1 MVSPFETVILKMR
14 EVGMFQFLLP
24 YMLSSAIFYGLL
36 RKSQIFGDPKET
48 VSINAVVALVAS
60 FMVWSAPILLG
71 IDIETRLASFFVHGI
86 SATLVVIL
94 GLMIVGM
101 FSPPDLPK
109 HLAKVF
115 EQKPNFWIVVLVAG
129 LLVGGVVAVSSGL
142 VTVYFSQGR
151 GEGFGFPI
159 LSEDAILT
167 LGAILLLVLP
177 IVLFAVLS

>member
-14 EVGMFQFLLP
+14 ETGMFQFLLP

-86 SATLVVIL
+86 SATLIVIV
-94 GLMIVGM
+94 GLMIIGM
-101 FSPPDLPK
+101 ISPPDLPK
-109 HLAKVF
+109 HFAKVF

-142 VTVYFSQGR
+142 VTLYFPGSAG
-151 GEGFGFPI
+151 GGGFFSLDEDIVMSLGIVLI
-159 LSEDAILT
+159 LVIT
-167 LGAILLLVLP
+167 LVL
-177 IVLFAVLS
+177 ITALG